1 MPSHAHDPGLAGE
14 AAALIADAF
23 AQYLRRFQ
31 SLSRVARAHFSNR
44 DWHAM
49 QRDSGRRLDLYGD
62 AVGDTQIGLRLLLG
76 ARLADRATWTAIRAD
91 YERLVGSLPSADLA
105 ETFFNS
111 NVRRV
116 FHTVGVDPGI
126 EFVAAAGPR
135 DGFGPPWSHTR
146 TVPREGPLAGAF
158 RGVLEG
164 VGLRAPW
171 ADLDG
176 DAARLAAAFAAEA
189 PADAVRAIEVA
200 RTAFFRGKGAYLVG
214 QVHLADGRAV
224 PLCLALLN
232 PDGRVV
238 VDAVLF
244 TETEI
249 SVVFSFARS
258 YLFAEVGRP
267 REMVEWLRT
276 IMPRKPVSDLW
287 NSIGFHRHGK
297 TEVYRSLLE
306 HLEQTDERFAIAPG
320 KRGMVMSVFALP
332 GFDVVFKIIRDRF
345 EFPKTVTHEEVR
357 RKYELVYRHDRAGRL
372 VDAQTFEHLEFPAER
387 FEPEL
392 LEELLTSTSETV
404 KRRDGRVVIAHL
416 YTERR
421 LLPLDLYLAGA
432 PPEAA
437 REAVVDYGQ
446 ALKDLAATNIFPGDM
461 LLKNFGVTRH
471 GRLVFYDY
479 DELCPLTDVRF
490 RELPAARDD
499 GEEVAGEPWYFVG
512 EHDVFPEEFR
522 AFLGLR
528 GDLLETFL
536 AAHGDLLTP
545 PFWRAMQ
552 ERLQRGEI
560 IDVYPY
566 RSSRRLRPG
575 VP

>member
-1 MPSHAHDPGLAGE
+1 MPPPYTDPTLASE
-14 AAALIADAF
+14 AAGLIADAF
-23 AQYLRRFQ
+23 AQYMRRFQ
-31 SLSRVARAHFSNR
+31 ALSRVARAHFANR

-62 AVGDTQIGLRLLLG
+62 AVGDTQTGLRLLLG
-76 ARLADRATWTAIRAD
+76 EQLADRATWTSIRAT
-91 YERLVGSLPSADLA
+91 YESLVAMRAYADLA

-116 FHTVGVDPGI
+116 FHTVGVDPGV
-126 EFVAAAGPR
+126 EFVSAAIPRAGYR
-135 DGFGPPWSHTR
+135 APWSHTR
-146 TVPREGPLAGAF
+146 TVDGAGDLAEAF
-158 RGVLEG
+158 RRVLGGVELPA
-164 VGLRAPW
+164 RW
-171 ADLDG
+171 DDLDG
-176 DAARLAAAFAAEA
+176 DSARLAAAVPRAVVAAG
-189 PADAVRAIEVA
+189 VQRIEVA

-214 QVHLADGRAV
+214 QLHLEDRSV
-224 PLCLALLN
+224 PLCIALLN
-232 PDGRVV
+232 PAGRVV
-238 VDAVLF
+238 ADAALF
-244 TETEI
+244 TEDEI

-258 YLFAEVGRP
+258 YLFAETERP
-267 REMVEWLRT
+267 REMVDWLRT

-297 TEVYRSLLE
+297 TELYRSLLE
-306 HLEQTDERFAIAPG
+306 HLDETDDRFAIAPG

-332 GFDVVFKIIRDRF
+332 GFDVVFKLLRDRF

-372 VDAQTFEHLEFPAER
+372 VDAQTFEHLAFPAGR
-387 FEPEL
+387 FEPAL
-392 LEELLTSTSETV
+392 LEELLSSTSETV
-404 KRRDGRVVIAHL
+404 QLRDGKVVISHL

-421 LLPLDLYLAGA
+421 LLPLDLFLADA
-432 PPEAA
+432 PHEAA

-490 RELPAARDD
+490 RELPAARGDD
-499 GEEVAGEPWYFVG
+499 EEVAGEPWYFVG

-528 GDLLETFL
+528 GDLLDAFL
-536 AAHGDLLTP
+536 AAHGDLLAP
-545 PFWRAMQ
+545 AFWRGMQ
-552 ERLQRGEI
+552 ERLHRGEI
-560 IDVYPY
+560 IDVFPY
-566 RSSRRLRPG
+566 RASRRLRPD
-575 VP
+575 PA

>member
-1 MPSHAHDPGLAGE
+1 MPSPFHDPTLPGE
-14 AAALIADAF
+14 AAGLIADAF
-23 AQYLRRFQ
+23 AQYMRRFLA
-31 SLSRVARAHFSNR
+31 LSRVAGAHFSNR

-62 AVGDTQIGLRLLLG
+62 TVNDTQTGLRLLLG
-76 ARLADRATWTAIRAD
+76 DRLADRGTWTAIRATF
-91 YERLVGSLPSADLA
+91 ESLVASRPYVELA

-116 FHTVGVDPGI
+116 FHTVGVDPGV
-126 EFVAAAGPR
+126 EFVSAALPR
-135 DGFGPPWSHTR
+135 SPYRAPWSHTR
-146 TVPREGPLAGAF
+146 TVRCEGALAPAF
-158 RGVLEG
+158 RRLLEG
-164 VGLRAPW
+164 TDLRAPW
-171 ADLDG
+171 DDVRG
-176 DAARLAAAFAAEA
+176 DAERLARAVPAEV
-189 PADAVRAIEVA
+189 PATRVRAIEVA
-200 RTAFFRGKGAYLVG
+200 RTAFYRGKGAYLVG
-214 QVHLADGRAV
+214 HLHLDEGSI
-224 PLCLALLN
+224 PLVVALLN

-238 VDAVLF
+238 VDAALF

-258 YLFAEVGRP
+258 YLFAEAERP
-267 REMVEWLRT
+267 REMVDWLRT
-276 IMPRKPVSDLW
+276 IMPKKPVSDLW

-297 TEVYRSLLE
+297 TELYRSLLD
-306 HLEQTDERFAIAPG
+306 HLARTDERFAITPG

-332 GFDVVFKIIRDRF
+332 GFDVVFKLIRDRF
-345 EFPKTVTHEEVR
+345 EYPKTVTHAEVR
-357 RKYELVYRHDRAGRL
+357 EKYELVYRHDRAGRL
-372 VDAQTFEHLEFPAER
+372 VDAQTFEHLEFPASR
-387 FEPEL
+387 FEPAL
-392 LEELLTSTSETV
+392 LEELLSSTSESV
-404 KRRDGRVVIAHL
+404 RRLGDKVVIAHL

-421 LLPLDLYLAGA
+421 LRPLDLFLADA

-479 DELCPLTDVRF
+479 DELCPLLQVRF
-490 RELPAARDD
+490 RDLPAPCGAD
-499 GEEVAGEPWYFVG
+499 EEVAAEPWYFVG

-528 GDLLETFL
+528 GELLEVFL
-536 AAHGDLLTP
+536 AAHGDLLDAAW
-545 PFWRAMQ
+545 WRRMQ
-552 ERLQRGEI
+552 DRLHQGEI

-566 RSSRRLRPG
+566 RSARRLRRGPG
-575 VP
+575 